1 MARYILNNGALVQVR
16 KVEHL
21 GQIIT
26 NPPDSLIDELAAG
39 KPYETVSAPEYDA
52 DTQALDHSYTEG
64 AASITDSWAVR
75 SLTATEQIAK
85 LEAQI
90 ATINAAY
97 ETYRDT
103 PIMYTNGKGYL
114 PRWVYEFYNSMLLMG
129 SGAFPMSVSAVD
141 GTAESMSYT
150 DFQALFQFLIT
161 TIATHTGEV
170 NASIAALNAQIAA
183 LREGAE

>member
-1 MARYILNNGALVQVR
+1 MARYILTNGVLVQVR
-16 KVEHL
+16 KVEHI

-26 NPPDSLIDELAAG
+26 NPPDSLIDELAVG
-39 KPYETVSAPEYDA
+39 KPYEAVEAPEYDA
-52 DTQALDHSYTEG
+52 DSQALDHSYTEG
-64 AASITDSWAVR
+64 AASITDSWTVR

-85 LEAQI
+85 LESQI
-90 ATINAAY
+90 ATINADYNAY
-97 ETYRDT
+97 KDT
-103 PIMYTNGKGYL
+103 PIMYTNGRGYL

-161 TIATHTGEV
+161 AIATHTGEV

>member
-1 MARYILNNGALVQVR
+1 MARYILNNGVLEQVR
-16 KVEHL
+16 KVEHI

-26 NPPDSLIDELAAG
+26 NPPDSLIDEWAVG
-39 KPYETVSAPEYDA
+39 KPYEAVEAPEYDA

-64 AASITDSWAVR
+64 AASITDLWTVR

-85 LEAQI
+85 LEAEI

-114 PRWVYEFYNSMLLMG
+114 PRWIYEYYNSMLIMG
-129 SGAFPMSVSAVD
+129 SAAFPMAVSAVD
-141 GTAESMSYT
+141 GTAETMT
-150 DFQALFQFLIT
+150 FEQFQTLFQYLVT
-161 TIATHTGEV
+161 EVATHTAQV
-170 NASIAALNAQIAA
+170 NGQIAALNAQIAE
-183 LREGAE
+183 LGA